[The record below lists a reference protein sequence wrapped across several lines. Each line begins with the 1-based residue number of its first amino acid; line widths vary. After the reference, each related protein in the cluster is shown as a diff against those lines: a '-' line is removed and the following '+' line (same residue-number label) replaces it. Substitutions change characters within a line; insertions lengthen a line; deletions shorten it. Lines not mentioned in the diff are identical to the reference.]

1 MQQKEFENAISF
13 FTKAAQKQSKKRDPY
28 LLRAMNIVEYTMN
41 KPIKPKTK
49 VQMLKDAKKD
59 LHRALEQSP
68 KDETVLFL
76 RGILNFALH
85 RFYDAISDFERVIDK
100 SEETSAVHYLAR
112 GRCYACLSMFKEAIT
127 DLSIAINLNKD
138 LLDAYLNRGK
148 CAYLIGDTGLAFM
161 DFQKLIVLE
170 PKNPSVHIYA
180 GNLLMTTGSYEDAT
194 KAFTNADNI
203 QQSPLAL
210 YQRSRCH
217 VALNNMAEACEDL
230 NKVIE
235 ISSSDK
241 VAIQDRDCLNALQT
255 CSLLD
260 QDEKTLHDKTIF
272 QKAAQALT
280 KLISYEKNEN
290 LAKLTHESSILHK
303 HSQIIPSANRTKM
316 DKIRAIRR
324 RKEQDRENKDADGQ
338 GPRKNDLRFRVQ
350 QQNDENGEEEEEGD
364 EFEDIS
370 ELDDHEIEKLN
381 RKLERNESDEL
392 D

>member
-1 MQQKEFENAISF
+1 
-13 FTKAAQKQSKKRDPY
+13 
-28 LLRAMNIVEYTMN
+28 
-41 KPIKPKTK
+41 
-49 VQMLKDAKKD
+49 
-59 LHRALEQSP
+59 
-68 KDETVLFL
+68 VLFL

-85 RFYDAISDFERVIDK
+85 RFYDAICDFERVIDK
-100 SEETSAVHYLAR
+100 AEDTSAEHYLAR

-161 DFQKLIVLE
+161 DFQKLIVLQ

-203 QQSPLAL
+203 EQSPLAL

-217 VALNNMAEACEDL
+217 VALNNMPEALEDL
-230 NKVIE
+230 NKVIA
-235 ISSSDK
+235 ISPNDK
-241 VAIQDRDCLNALQT
+241 VAIQDRECLNALDQ
-255 CSLLD
+255 CSLINKEPETRI
-260 QDEKTLHDKTIF
+260 EKQNF
-272 QKAAQALT
+272 SKACQAIT

-290 LAKLTHESSILHK
+290 LAKLVHESSIAHH

-316 DKIRAIRR
+316 DKIRAIKR
-324 RKEQDRENKDADGQ
+324 RKEQDIQNKQAGGH

-350 QQNDENGEEEEEGD
+350 Q
-364 EFEDIS
+364 
-370 ELDDHEIEKLN
+370 
-381 RKLERNESDEL
+381 
-392 D
+392 